1 MQFGEIGIDEAAG
14 AILAHAHREGRINFA
29 KGRRLSQVDVAALK
43 AAGVKTVIAARLAP
57 EDMHE
62 DEAARTIAEAVMGGG
77 LVATAPFTGR
87 ANLFAAS
94 PGVVVADQVRLD
106 ALNDID
112 EAITIATLPAYAAAE
127 AKQMVA
133 TIKIIPFAVPRAAV
147 DRALA
152 VVRQGGPM
160 VSVAPFRA
168 VKAGLVQT
176 SLPGTRDK
184 ALDKTSETT
193 RARMAA
199 LGGTLASERRV
210 RHDEVEIANALKELR
225 AEGCDLFLIAGA
237 SAIVDRR
244 DTVPSGIEKAGG
256 RITHFGM
263 PVDPGNLLLM
273 GELDGKPAIGLPGC
287 AKSPKFNGFD
297 MVLQRI
303 AADLPVRRS
312 EIVRMGAGGL
322 LEETTMRG
330 VARSGEGAGP
340 RSEAQRAPRIAALIL
355 AAGRSSRMGPSNKLL
370 AEIDGAPMVARV
382 VRAAMMSHAVSATV
396 VLGHMSEDVRRA
408 VASLGDVARNVRF
421 VENPDFA
428 QGLSTSLKAGL
439 AVLPETVDGALV
451 LLGDMPAVTTG
462 QLNKLIAA
470 FNPVEGRSICVPT
483 VGGKRGNPVLW
494 AKRFFAEMGNVS
506 GDTGARH
513 LIGEHADQVCEVPMD
528 GETSSD
534 GVLVDLDT
542 PEALAAF
549 RARRAGVS
557 A

>member
-1 MQFGEIGIDEAAG
+1 MRFGEVPIDEAAG

-29 KGRRLSQVDVAALK
+29 KGRRLSELDVAALK
-43 AAGVKTVIAARLAP
+43 AAGVKAVIAARLAP
-57 EDMHE
+57 DDVHE
-62 DEAARTIAEAVMGGG
+62 DEAARIIAEAVMGEG
-77 LVATAPFTGR
+77 LTATAPFTGR
-87 ANLFAAS
+87 ANLFAAA
-94 PGVVVADQVRLD
+94 PGVVVTDQARLD

-112 EAITIATLPAYAAAE
+112 ESITIATLPGYSAAS

-133 TIKIIPFAVPRAAV
+133 TIKIIPFAVPRAAL

-152 VVRQGGPM
+152 VIRGGGPM
-160 VSVAPFRA
+160 VSLAPFKA
-168 VKAGLVQT
+168 MKAGLVQT
-176 SLPGTRDK
+176 SLPGTRAKVLDK
-184 ALDKTSETT
+184 ATETT
-193 RARMAA
+193 RARMAG
-199 LGGTLASERRV
+199 LGGTLTGERRV
-210 RHDEVEIANALKELR
+210 RHDEAEIATALTELA
-225 AEGCDLFLIAGA
+225 AEGCDLLLIAGA

-244 DTVPSGIEKAGG
+244 DTVPAGIEKAGG

-273 GELDGKPAIGLPGC
+273 GELDGKPTIGLPGC

-297 MVLQRI
+297 MVLQRL
-303 AADLPVRRS
+303 AAGLPVRRG

-330 VARSGEGAGP
+330 VARSGDDDATK
-340 RSEAQRAPRIAALIL
+340 SEAQRAPRIAALIL

-396 VLGHMSEDVRRA
+396 VLGHMAADVRRA
-408 VASLGDVARNVRF
+408 VASLGDVARTVRF
-421 VENPDFA
+421 VENPDYA
-428 QGLSTSLKAGL
+428 QGLSTSLKAGV
-439 AVLPETVDGALV
+439 ATLPADIDGALV
-451 LLGDMPAVTTG
+451 LLGDMPAVTPA

-470 FNPVEGRSICVPT
+470 FNTVEGRSICVPT
-483 VGGKRGNPVLW
+483 VEGKRGNPVLW
-494 AKRFFAEMGNVS
+494 ARRFFPEMGGVS

-528 GETSSD
+528 GEVSSD

-549 RARRAGVS
+549 RARRA
-557 A
+557 

>member
-1 MQFGEIGIDEAAG
+1 MQFGEIAIDEAAG

-29 KGRRLSQVDVAALK
+29 KGRRLSELDVAALK
-43 AAGVKTVIAARLAP
+43 AAGVRQVIGAKLAP
-57 EDMHE
+57 DDVHE
-62 DEAARTIAEAVMGGG
+62 DEAARVIAEAVMGNG
-77 LVATAPFTGR
+77 LTATAPFTGR
-87 ANLFAAS
+87 ANLFAVA
-94 PGVVVADQVRLD
+94 PGVVVADQARLD

-112 EAITIATLPAYAAAE
+112 ESITIATLPAYATAE

-133 TIKIIPFAVPRAAV
+133 TIKIIPFAVPRASL

-152 VVRQGGPM
+152 VVRQGGAM

-168 VKAGLVQT
+168 MKAGLVQT
-176 SLPGTRDK
+176 SLPGTRAK
-184 ALDKTSETT
+184 VLDKTSETT
-193 RARMAA
+193 RARMAG
-199 LGGTLASERRV
+199 LGGALAGERRV
-210 RHDEVEIANALKELR
+210 GHHEGEIADALKELA

-244 DTVPSGIEKAGG
+244 DVVPVGIEKAGG

-297 MVLQRI
+297 MVLQRL

-330 VARSGEGAGP
+330 VARSGEAGEGK
-340 RSEAQRAPRIAALIL
+340 SEAQRAPRIAALIL

-370 AEIDGAPMVARV
+370 AQIDGAPMVARV

-396 VLGHMSEDVRRA
+396 VLGHMADEVRQA
-408 VASLGDVARNVRF
+408 VASLGDIARNVRF
-421 VENPDFA
+421 VENPDYA
-428 QGLSTSLKAGL
+428 QGLSTSLKVGIGT
-439 AVLPETVDGALV
+439 LPDDVDGALV
-451 LLGDMPAVTTG
+451 LLGDMPAVTPP

-483 VGGKRGNPVLW
+483 VAGKRGNPVLW
-494 AKRFFAEMGNVS
+494 GKRFFAEMGHVS

-528 GETSSD
+528 GETSPD

-549 RARRAGVS
+549 QARRA
-557 A
+557 

>member
-1 MQFGEIGIDEAAG
+1 MEFGEIGIDEAAG

-29 KGRRLSQVDVAALK
+29 KGRRLSELDVAALK
-43 AAGVKTVIAARLAP
+43 AAGVQRVIAAKLAP
-57 EDMHE
+57 DDVHE

-77 LVATAPFTGR
+77 LTATAPFTGR
-87 ANLFAAS
+87 ANLFAAA
-94 PGVVVADQVRLD
+94 PGVVVADQARLD
-106 ALNDID
+106 ALNEID
-112 EAITIATLPAYAAAE
+112 ESITVATLPAYAAAS

-133 TIKIIPFAVPRAAV
+133 TIKIIPFAVSRAAV

-152 VVRQGGPM
+152 VIVQGGPM

-168 VKAGLVQT
+168 MKAGLVQT
-176 SLPGTRDK
+176 SLPGTRGK

-193 RARMAA
+193 RARMVG
-199 LGGTLASERRV
+199 LGGTLAGERRV
-210 RHDEVEIANALKELR
+210 QHDEDEIADALKELA

-244 DTVPSGIEKAGG
+244 DTVPAGIEKAGG
-256 RITHFGM
+256 RVTHFGM

-297 MVLQRI
+297 MVLQRL

-330 VARSGEGAGP
+330 VARSGEEGEGKGG
-340 RSEAQRAPRIAALIL
+340 AQRAPRIAALIL

-396 VLGHMSEDVRRA
+396 VLGHMADDVGQA
-408 VASLGDVARNVRF
+408 VASLGDMARNVRF
-421 VENPDFA
+421 VTNPDYA
-428 QGLSTSLKAGL
+428 HGLSTSLKVGVA
-439 AVLPETVDGALV
+439 ALPDDVDGALV
-451 LLGDMPAVTTG
+451 LLGDMPAVTPA

-483 VGGKRGNPVLW
+483 VEGKRGNPVLW
-494 AKRFFAEMGNVS
+494 ARRFFAEMGNVS

-513 LIGEHADQVCEVPMD
+513 MIGEHADQVCEVPMD
-528 GETSSD
+528 GESSSD

-549 RARRAGVS
+549 RARRA
-557 A
+557 